1 MDHLPLYRQLQRFK
15 REKIPI
21 ASSTLE
27 GWARQSLKLIDILYK
42 QLLDDTKSK
51 GYLQADETPIKVLDK
66 NKKGRTHQGYYWVY
80 HNPIDKTVFFD
91 YQPGRS
97 EEHTSELQ
105 SRGHIVCRLLL
116 EKKNN
121 VEFVSELIVTLKIAI
136 D

>member
-1 MDHLPLYRQLQRFK
+1 MDHLPLYRQIQSFK

-91 YQPGRS
+91 YYQPGRS
-97 EEHTSELQ
+97 AKAARMYWMDLRDIFKPMGMLYMIKSE
-105 SRGHIVCRLLL
+105 SEKVLL
-116 EKKNN
+116 
-121 VEFVSELIVTLKIAI
+121 I
-136 D
+136 